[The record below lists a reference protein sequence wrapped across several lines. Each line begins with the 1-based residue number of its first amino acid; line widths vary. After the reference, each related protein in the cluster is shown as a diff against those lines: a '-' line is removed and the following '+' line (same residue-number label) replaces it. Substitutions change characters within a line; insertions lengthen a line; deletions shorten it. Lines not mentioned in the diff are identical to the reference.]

1 MRERERER
9 EREGEGERERKRE
22 RSRQGSKTR
31 SHFNTHKK
39 NMSSHLSKM
48 KLSHVFLSVRLRYR
62 YQLPIDANLILYPSV
77 SMIERNTCTDKS
89 TC

>member
-1 MRERERER
+1 
-9 EREGEGERERKRE
+9 
-22 RSRQGSKTR
+22 
-31 SHFNTHKK
+31 
-39 NMSSHLSKM
+39 MSSHLSKM